1 MTTTAKFQNDVTT
14 ANGKSMERDVAR
26 SSNPTLSKRVC
37 SMVAGTSLSLAFAL
51 VGAILALAIRS

>member
-14 ANGKSMERDVAR
+14 AKEKSMDRDITR
-26 SSNPTLSKRVC
+26 SSNPTLPERVC